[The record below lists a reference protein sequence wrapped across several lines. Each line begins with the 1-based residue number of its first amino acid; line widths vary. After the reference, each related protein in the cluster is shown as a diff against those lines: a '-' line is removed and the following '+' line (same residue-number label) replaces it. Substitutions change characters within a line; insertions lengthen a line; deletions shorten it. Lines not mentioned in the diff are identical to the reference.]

1 MTTIPLAQRIRPQ
14 SIDQVIGQSH
24 LLAPNAPI
32 RQIINNGTLPSMILH
47 GEAGIGKTTL
57 AMLLA
62 EAVNRPFRQLS
73 AINAGVKELR
83 EVLKKDEGLFSES
96 PVVFVDEIHRFN
108 KAQQDALLGAVESGD
123 ITLIGATTENPSFS
137 VNNALLSRCQ
147 VYRLQPL
154 SDDEI
159 LQVLQR
165 AIVHDEIFKQ
175 KNIELA
181 DTQVIFRLAQGD
193 ARKALNLLELAVT
206 SQPLFN
212 TQESIVIT
220 DETVSKVSGS
230 QLVRYDKD
238 GDQHYD
244 IISAMIKSVR
254 GSDPDGAL
262 YWMARM
268 LVAGEDPA
276 FIARRLVILAS
287 EDIGLANPNALLLA
301 DTALRSVQSI
311 GMPEARIILGQVIVY
326 LATSAKSNS
335 SYNAIN
341 KAMALAEND
350 QSPVPLHLRNGVTN
364 LMKSQGYGANY
375 VYPHDFPNHYHPQ
388 QYLPDR
394 LVGTQ
399 FYDYADNAKEQQ
411 TFAFMNWLKGNV

>member
-14 SIDQVIGQSH
+14 SINQVIGQSH

-32 RQIINNGTLPSMILH
+32 RQIIDNGILPSMILH

-83 EVLKKDEGLFSES
+83 EVLKKDDGLFSES

-206 SQPLFN
+206 SQPHFN
-212 TQESIVIT
+212 TQKPIVIT

-230 QLVRYDKD
+230 PLVRYNKD

-350 QSPVPLHLRNGVTN
+350 QSPVPLHLRNGVTH